1 MSQELPDGTG
11 GLIGCAA
18 PWRACLV
25 MEGRDARAVL
35 QGVVTSD
42 VGRLA
47 PGRLVYAALLTP
59 QGKYLFDF
67 FLGLHG
73 DGAVRIEAAADRVE
87 ALAKR
92 LSMYCLRRDA
102 RVVAAPALQVALL
115 WPDAG
120 AGAPSRQ
127 GAARPP
133 TPAPRPEGAPAPA
146 APGAEV
152 LADPRDPG
160 LGWRVHSG
168 DAAAALAALAAAPGD
183 RAGHDALRVAL
194 AVPESGVELVPEESF
209 ILEAGLD
216 RLGGVDFRKGCYVG
230 QEVTARMKHKT
241 ELRKGLV
248 PVRVEGAAPPG
259 TPLLTAEG
267 KPAGTLFTQAGGR
280 GLAHL
285 RFDRADGELRAGEA
299 RVTREG

>member
-120 AGAPSRQ
+120 A
-127 GAARPP
+127 
-133 TPAPRPEGAPAPA
+133 
-146 APGAEV
+146 GAEV